1 MCGPVPRSGGV
12 MRYCIAFALFLLV
25 QFSSFP
31 LAAEEPA
38 ALKPA
43 GGDKCPVCGMF
54 VAKYPDFLAQIVFKD
69 GSYSFFDGVKDMMK
83 FYFNLAKYNPS
94 KTTADIE
101 RIFVTDYYSLKPID
115 AKTAYYVVGC
125 DVYGPMGKELI
136 PVENTS
142 AAKELTD
149 DHKCTATLEFGGIT
163 PDVVAGLD

>member
-1 MCGPVPRSGGV
+1 

-31 LAAEEPA
+31 LAAEEPV

-54 VAKYPDFLAQIVFKD
+54 VTKYPDFLAQIVFKD

-83 FYFNLAKYNPS
+83 FYFNLAKYKPS

-101 RIFVTDYYSLKPID
+101 RIHVTDYYSLKPID

-142 AAKELTD
+142 AAKELMD
-149 DHKCTATLEFGGIT
+149 DHNCAATLEFGGIT
-163 PDVVAGLD
+163 PEVVAGLD